1 MADKE
6 TADALHNTNEA
17 LASAKEAWTKPEI
30 ADFQPVTVA
39 RGISYRIGDGV
50 SNLS

>member
-1 MADKE
+1 MSDKK
-6 TADALHNTNEA
+6 TADIVHNTNEV
-17 LASAKEAWTKPEI
+17 LASAKEAWIKPEI

-39 RGISYRIGDGV
+39 RGISYRIGDGF